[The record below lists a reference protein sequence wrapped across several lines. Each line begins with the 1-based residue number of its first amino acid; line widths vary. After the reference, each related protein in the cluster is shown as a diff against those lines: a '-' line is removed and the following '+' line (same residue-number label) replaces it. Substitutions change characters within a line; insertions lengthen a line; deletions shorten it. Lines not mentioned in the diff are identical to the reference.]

1 MSGIDSRGEFVDS
14 PSAFCDAFAAMLCTI
29 LCGLCACVIFSCASI
44 EKKLSELA
52 APYAIFDSQ
61 IAERDE
67 VGIEFTFS
75 NLSERTIVCARFF
88 ARVQETGDSEDDF
101 SDESMEKEFTFDAEF
116 DSGDSERIFIPLGEF
131 EFDGGI
137 ENYFVE
143 SLFASE
149 IIFSDGEVWSDK
161 DGKSA
166 L

>member
-1 MSGIDSRGEFVDS
+1 MSGIEKIVIV
-14 PSAFCDAFAAMLCTI
+14 FCRTLVLTLGAI
-29 LCGLCACVIFSCASI
+29 LCGLCACAIFSCASL
-44 EKKLSELA
+44 ERKLSGLA

-61 IAERDE
+61 IVERDE
-67 VGIEFTFS
+67 AGIEFTFS

-88 ARVQETGDSEDDF
+88 ARVQEAGDPEDGF
-101 SDESMEKEFTFDAEF
+101 SDDSMEKEFDFDAEF
-116 DSGDSERIFIPLGEF
+116 DSGDSERIFVPLSEF

-143 SLFASE
+143 TLFASE

-166 L
+166 F

>member
-1 MSGIDSRGEFVDS
+1 MSEIEKIVLSFCRTLVLALG
-14 PSAFCDAFAAMLCTI
+14 AF
-29 LCGLCACVIFSCASI
+29 LCGLCACAIFSCASI
-44 EKKLSELA
+44 EKKLSDLA

-67 VGIEFTFS
+67 TGIEFTFS
-75 NLSERTIVCARFF
+75 NLGERTIVRVKFF
-88 ARVQETGDSEDDF
+88 ARVQESGDSEDDF
-101 SDESMEKEFTFDAEF
+101 SDDSMEKEFVFDAEF
-116 DSGDSERIFIPLGEF
+116 DCGDSERIFIPLSEF

-149 IIFSDGEVWSDK
+149 IIFSDGEIWSDK
-161 DGKSA
+161 DGKTA

>member
-1 MSGIDSRGEFVDS
+1 MSEIEKIVLS
-14 PSAFCDAFAAMLCTI
+14 FCRTLVLALGAI
-29 LCGLCACVIFSCASI
+29 LCGLCACAIFSCASI
-44 EKKLSELA
+44 EKKLSGLA
-52 APYAIFDSQ
+52 APCAIFDSQ

-67 VGIEFTFS
+67 AGIEFTFS
-75 NLSERTIVCARFF
+75 NLGERTIVRVKFF
-88 ARVQETGDSEDDF
+88 VRVQESGDSEDDF
-101 SDESMEKEFTFDAEF
+101 SDDSMEKEFTFDAEF
-116 DSGDSERIFIPLGEF
+116 DSGDSERIFIPFSEF

-161 DGKSA
+161 NGMSA

>member
-1 MSGIDSRGEFVDS
+1 MNRIDNSFV
-14 PSAFCDAFAAMLCTI
+14 FCDAFAAMLCAI
-29 LCGLCACVIFSCASI
+29 LCGLCACAIFSCASL
-44 EKKLSELA
+44 ERKLSGLA

-61 IAERDE
+61 IVERDE
-67 VGIEFTFS
+67 AGIEFTFS
-75 NLSERTIVCARFF
+75 NLSERTIVCVKFF
-88 ARVQETGDSEDDF
+88 ARVQEAGDSEDGV
-101 SDESMEKEFTFDAEF
+101 SDDSMEKEFDFDAEF
-116 DSGDSERIFIPLGEF
+116 DSGDSERIFVPLSEF

-143 SLFASE
+143 TLFASE

>member
-1 MSGIDSRGEFVDS
+1 MNGDSSSV
-14 PSAFCDAFAAMLCTI
+14 FCDAFATMLCAF
-29 LCGLCACVIFSCASI
+29 LCGLCACAIFSCASI
-44 EKKLSELA
+44 EKKLSDLA

-61 IAERDE
+61 ITERDE
-67 VGIEFTFS
+67 AGIEFTFS
-75 NLSERTIVCARFF
+75 NLGERTIVRVKFF
-88 ARVQETGDSEDDF
+88 ARVQESGDSEDDF
-101 SDESMEKEFTFDAEF
+101 SDDSMEKEFVFDAEF
-116 DSGDSERIFIPLGEF
+116 DPGDSERIFIPLSEF

-149 IIFSDGEVWSDK
+149 IIFSDGEIWNDK